1 MALSG
6 ITAISGLGSL
16 GSIGSVGSSG
26 SLGSIGSSPGRSR
39 SADVGG
45 SVSVG
50 FSDAL
55 ERVQKSIDQADGL
68 AQQLATGEIT
78 DIHEYTVAASKAQL
92 GVQLT
97 VAMRN
102 QLLSAFQEVMR
113 TQL

>member
-16 GSIGSVGSSG
+16 GSIGSIGAP
-26 SLGSIGSSPGRSR
+26 GSIGSSPGRAR
-39 SADVGG
+39 STDVGG
-45 SVSVG
+45 SVSLG

-68 AQQLATGEIT
+68 AQQLATGELT

>member
-16 GSIGSVGSSG
+16 GSIGSIGAP
-26 SLGSIGSSPGRSR
+26 GSIGSSPGRAR
-39 SADVGG
+39 STDVGG
-45 SVSVG
+45 TVSLG

-68 AQQLATGEIT
+68 AQQLATGELT